1 MLDNLFWCVVSF
13 IGFMMIYILI
23 DRVCRC
29 FERCSMNKTLG
40 KTMCNLDNDVVEKL
54 TKKD

>member
-29 FERCSMNKTLG
+29 FERCSMNKALG

-54 TKKD
+54 IKKD